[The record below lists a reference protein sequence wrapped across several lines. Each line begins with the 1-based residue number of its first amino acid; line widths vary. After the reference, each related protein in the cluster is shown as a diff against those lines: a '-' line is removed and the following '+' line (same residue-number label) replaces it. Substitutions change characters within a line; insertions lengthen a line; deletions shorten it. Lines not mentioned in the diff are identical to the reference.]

1 MAKKVI
7 DVKVTDNKEV
17 TKWEDLVP
25 ISEELTSGLAYHQGL
40 ISSFIKQLDPILKDD
55 AKLRETL
62 VGGLVN
68 LTKLTEIVIKNKQS
82 HYETKEIK
90 NEETGEVQTVIDTD
104 KPRTGEIDP
113 ESDEYFDYID
123 ILNNYATASSH
134 LGSLSSQYGSEILT
148 VLQVN
153 KQTQE
158 AVKDIDKEKFEDAK
172 TVFDSMEKLKDGTIG
187 EKENKQEGESNGKK

>member
-7 DVKVTDNKEV
+7 DVKVTDNNEI
-17 TKWEDLVP
+17 TKWEDLIP
-25 ISEELTSGLAYHQGL
+25 ISEELTSGLVYHQGL
-40 ISSFIKQLDPILKDD
+40 ISSFIKQLDPILKED

-68 LTKLTEIVIKNKQS
+68 LTKLAEIVIKNKQT
-82 HYETKEIK
+82 HYETKEVK
-90 NEETGEVQTVIDTD
+90 NEETGEVETVIDND

-113 ESDEYFDYID
+113 ESDEYFDYIE

-134 LGSLSSQYGSEILT
+134 FGSLSAQYGSEILT

-158 AVKDIDKEKFEDAK
+158 AVKDIDKGKFDNAKDTFDA
-172 TVFDSMEKLKDGTIG
+172 MNTIRNSVVTD
-187 EKENKQEGESNGKK
+187 EQPKKEGESNGK